1 MGLQKI
7 AGGLLVFSLLSAG
20 GGYFLR
26 GSYPITPS
34 EELEQVYPVT
44 VSPIAAVFSYTDRTE
59 EYSSSFLQGE
69 IIEGTPLSRKCSGTS
84 IITTVQV
91 SQVFSGELEAG
102 KMIQVIEPYSLA
114 GEMESTYSGYLPMM
128 MNQEYLLNLSR
139 LSGNLYAI
147 RANELGCYPAAAFST
162 IELSEDMTLG
172 ADRQYETVLVLSE
185 NYASEVLSAS
195 ETDGYRQARKDSMQR
210 AESYLGTDAG

>member
-34 EELEQVYPVT
+34 EELEQVYPVS

-102 KMIQVIEPYSLA
+102 KMIQVIEPFSLA

-172 ADRQYETVLVLSE
+172 ADRQGGSVCFRNRWIPAGKKGFHAESSKLSE
-185 NYASEVLSAS
+185 N
-195 ETDGYRQARKDSMQR
+195 
-210 AESYLGTDAG
+210 